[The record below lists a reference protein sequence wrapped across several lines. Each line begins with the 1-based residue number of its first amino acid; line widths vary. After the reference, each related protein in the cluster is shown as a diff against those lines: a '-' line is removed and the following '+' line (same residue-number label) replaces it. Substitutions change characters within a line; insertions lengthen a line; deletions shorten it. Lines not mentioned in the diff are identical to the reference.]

1 MSVAELKERHIAA
14 KATVNGL
21 RERLKQRRQA
31 LLDTNVVG
39 YANSHGKTAISLGAT
54 DLVCCRT
61 MLGHTGKV
69 YIRTA
74 ELEKPDVMRKYR
86 GKDV

>member
-69 YIRTA
+69 YSMDWAPERNRIV
-74 ELEKPDVMRKYR
+74 LPKMGV
-86 GKDV
+86 